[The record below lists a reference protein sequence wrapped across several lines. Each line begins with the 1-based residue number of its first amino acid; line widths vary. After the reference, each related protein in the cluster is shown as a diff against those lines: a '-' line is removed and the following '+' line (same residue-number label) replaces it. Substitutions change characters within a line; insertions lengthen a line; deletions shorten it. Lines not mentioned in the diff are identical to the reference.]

1 MLAERTSVGITMV
14 MMLMEEGVL
23 VFGFLA
29 FDDSDSLC
37 AD

>member
-1 MLAERTSVGITMV
+1 MLAERISLGITIV

-29 FDDSDSLC
+29 FDDSERV
-37 AD
+37 